1 MKPRH
6 HLRAEGA
13 REVPQAA
20 ASHTQ
25 ERSSGLGRVGGASRS
40 THGAGR
46 DQRGRLQR
54 TCRSCR
60 QCYGAASDTALAQG
74 RSQEGSYDKLEPR
87 PAPVTESSD
96 VGACGPQP
104 MAENRRLR
112 GPWGPAQWT
121 PGEVFASGFSALSVL
136 P

>member
-13 REVPQAA
+13 REVPQ
-20 ASHTQ
+20 SSSITHPGEKLRTWKGGRGLQ
-25 ERSSGLGRVGGASRS
+25 E
-40 THGAGR
+40 HGAGR

-54 TCRSCR
+54 TCRICR
-60 QCYGAASDTALAQG
+60 QCYGAASDAALAQG

-87 PAPVTESSD
+87 PAPVTGSSD

-104 MAENRRLR
+104 IAENRRLR
-112 GPWGPAQWT
+112 GPCGPAQWT
-121 PGEVFASGFSALSVL
+121 PGEMFASGFTALSVL